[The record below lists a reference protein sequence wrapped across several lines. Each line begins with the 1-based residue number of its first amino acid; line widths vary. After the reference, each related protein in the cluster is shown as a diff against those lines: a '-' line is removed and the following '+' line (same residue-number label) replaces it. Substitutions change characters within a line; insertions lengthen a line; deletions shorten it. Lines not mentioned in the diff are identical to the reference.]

1 MVENKFE
8 HFDFYMCYITLSK
21 SYIIYTFSN
30 KLFSGLVLQFLA
42 GEDEEKRCSSLN
54 ASVTFY
60 LISAFSLNI
69 LALMATI
76 TVLTDIRAAPNAGVS
91 STPQV

>member
-21 SYIIYTFSN
+21 NYIIHIFSN
-30 KLFSGLVLQFLA
+30 KLFSDLFSSFLPA
-42 GEDEEKRCSSLN
+42 KMKRNEGFTLK
-54 ASVTFY
+54 ASVTIY